1 MVMIMKAIQD
11 EDEGLPWPADPD
23 REATTL
29 TGLRAEFPGLHIT
42 SDFYGHF
49 RAWVARGENGHPWL
63 VMSTDLGRFRRALRP
78 ADPAD
83 GQ

>member
-1 MVMIMKAIQD
+1 MAIQHSD
-11 EDEGLPWPADPD
+11 EELPWPADPD
-23 REATTL
+23 REAATL
-29 TGLRAEFPGLHIT
+29 TRLRAEFPGLHIT

-63 VMSTDLGRFRRALRP
+63 VMSTDLGRFRRALRLGGP
-78 ADPAD
+78 PG